1 MRAVG
6 FFRWLSDWNRSP
18 KNSRCDLL
26 GLERSIAQATSF
38 PFRGTFIGRLTPSAT
53 RGNPV
58 TLPTPSQGRRAVS
71 FGQSALGVRFVF
83 PSTFASLAPAEE
95 TAIVPTSAAH
105 SAAKAI
111 AWRARRLRPVVD
123 GIV

>member
-1 MRAVG
+1 
-6 FFRWLSDWNRSP
+6 
-18 KNSRCDLL
+18 
-26 GLERSIAQATSF
+26 
-38 PFRGTFIGRLTPSAT
+38 
-53 RGNPV
+53 
-58 TLPTPSQGRRAVS
+58 
-71 FGQSALGVRFVF
+71 VRFVF

-123 GIV
+123 WIVPVIHPHRQPPAVAGQALRCERID